1 MGTSKV
7 IVITG
12 ASDGIGA
19 AAARSLAKAGHQVV
33 AVGRSPD
40 KTNRIAAELGADS
53 YVADFAD
60 LGAVRA
66 LGATLQAKYPQI
78 DVLANNAG
86 GVSSARSRQVT
97 VDGHERTFQVNYL
110 APFLLTTLLLDTLT
124 ESGATVISTSSV
136 GHRLIRIDLSDL
148 DSEKHYKGVDAYNKT
163 KLAQILFTREL
174 DRRYRSRGLASVAFS
189 PGLAIASNLAR
200 QPGDANGRIAQSALF
215 TRMASGPEAGAD
227 TLVFLAQGTAGE
239 DFPAGEYFA
248 KRKVTR
254 ASKQAYDAALA
265 AQLWDRSVAMTEP

>member
-33 AVGRSPD
+33 VVGRSPE
-40 KTNRIAAELGADS
+40 KTNRMAAELGADS
-53 YVADFAD
+53 HIADFAD

-66 LGATLQAKYPQI
+66 LAATLQAKYPRI

-97 VDGHERTFQVNYL
+97 IDGHERTFQVNYL
-110 APFLLTTLLLDTLT
+110 APFLLTNLLLDRLT
-124 ESGATVISTSSV
+124 ESEATVISTSSV
-136 GHRLIRIDLSDL
+136 GHRLARIDLADL
-148 DSEKHYKGVDAYNKT
+148 DSEKRYKGVDAYNKT

-174 DRRYRSRGLASVAFS
+174 DRRYRSRGLASAAFS
-189 PGLAIASNLAR
+189 PGLAVLTNFAQ
-200 QPGDANGRIAQSALF
+200 QPGDTNGRIAQSALLH
-215 TRMASGPEAGAD
+215 RMASRPETGAD
-227 TLVFLAQGTAGE
+227 TLVFLAQGTVGT
-239 DFPAGEYFA
+239 DFPSGEYFA
-248 KRKVTR
+248 KRKATR
-254 ASKQAYDAALA
+254 ASKQAYDAGLA